1 MTNESIIR
9 ASAVGARALAA
20 DARLWSF
27 NHESNRIHALL
38 DERTGR

>member
-1 MTNESIIR
+1 MPSRPNDQTIIR
-9 ASAVGARALAA
+9 VSAVGVRALAA

-38 DERTGR
+38 D